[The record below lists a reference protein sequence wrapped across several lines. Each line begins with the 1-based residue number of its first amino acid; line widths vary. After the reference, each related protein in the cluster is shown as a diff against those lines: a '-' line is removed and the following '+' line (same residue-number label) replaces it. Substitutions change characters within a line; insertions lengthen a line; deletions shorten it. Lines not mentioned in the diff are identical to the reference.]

1 MCLLLEC
8 PFYSFKIILNT
19 VSRGFPGGFP
29 ADSDST
35 ESACTAGDCLIPGLG
50 RSPGEANGNFLQY
63 SCLGNPTDRGTWQV
77 TVHGVAKSWRLL
89 ILVSRITL
97 KSVAG
102 TSIFWIH
109 CGSIPLF
116 IVSLKF

>member
-29 ADSDST
+29 AGSDST

-63 SCLGNPTDRGTWQV
+63 SCLENSMTEESDGV
-77 TVHGVAKSWRLL
+77 TKRPVRLSMRTTGAL
-89 ILVSRITL
+89 YVPRWVVPDL
-97 KSVAG
+97 
-102 TSIFWIH
+102 
-109 CGSIPLF
+109 
-116 IVSLKF
+116 